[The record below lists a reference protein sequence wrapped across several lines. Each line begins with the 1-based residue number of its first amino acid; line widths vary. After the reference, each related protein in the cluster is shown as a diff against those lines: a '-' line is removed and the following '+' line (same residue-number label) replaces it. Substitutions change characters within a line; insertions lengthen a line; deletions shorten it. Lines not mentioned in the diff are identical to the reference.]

1 MYFTEGKESQLNDL
15 LNRIGAKLQLDKTR
29 KERVD
34 TSYNA
39 LCDWIRND
47 EGYFSNFDNL
57 DFYAQGSYR
66 TLTTVKPLSEEEFD
80 LDFVLEINGDW
91 KNEDPLTLLKQLE
104 RRFKEHELYKTL
116 VEVKNRCIRINYANE
131 FHIDILP
138 GFPENKYLPDNKIKV
153 PDRNDN
159 DWTDSNPKDYSKW
172 FDDMC
177 NKFNKQLLEKRV
189 TASVEPLPE
198 APPYGYIEPL
208 RRSVQLMKRFRD
220 VYYKDKDSSGVRSI
234 VITTLAGTY
243 YSGEDNEYIAISNIL
258 QCIQNEINKQN
269 GNPLEILNPAN
280 TAERL
285 SEKWDSEPKAYKDF
299 CNFIYNFKNKW
310 SNLMKLESLKSK
322 AIVLQELFGETVS
335 QQVLKEQAEYINKSR
350 SSGKLGVSTSTG
362 ILTFLNEDSSN
373 NLKAVT
379 KNTFFGE

>member
-15 LNRIGAKLQLDKTR
+15 LSRIGAKLQLDKPR

-39 LCDWIRND
+39 LCDWIKND
-47 EGYFSNFDNL
+47 EGYFSTFDNL

-91 KNEDPLTLLKQLE
+91 KTESPLTLLNQLE
-104 RRFKEHELYKTL
+104 RRFKEHKLYKTL

-138 GFPENKYLPDNKIKV
+138 GFPKNNLKSDNKIKV

-159 DWTDSNPKDYSKW
+159 DWTDSNPKDYSTW

-177 NKFNKQLLEKRV
+177 NKFQNVFMEKRAI
-189 TASVEPLPE
+189 ASVEPLPDS
-198 APPYGYIEPL
+198 PPYEYVEPL

-243 YSGEDNEYIAISNIL
+243 YNGEDNEYIAISNIL
-258 QCIQNEINKQN
+258 QCIQNEINKSN
-269 GNPLEILNPAN
+269 GKPLEILNPAN
-280 TAERL
+280 TAEKL
-285 SEKWDSEPKAYKDF
+285 SEKWDSEPEAYKDF
-299 CNFIYNFKNKW
+299 CNFIYDFKNKW
-310 SNLMKLESLKSK
+310 SNLMTLESLKSK

-335 QQVLKEQAEYINKSR
+335 QEVLKEQASYINKCR
-350 SSGKLGVSTSTG
+350 SNNKLGVSTSTG
-362 ILTFLNEDSSN
+362 ILTFLNENTSN

-379 KNTFFGE
+379 QNTFFGE